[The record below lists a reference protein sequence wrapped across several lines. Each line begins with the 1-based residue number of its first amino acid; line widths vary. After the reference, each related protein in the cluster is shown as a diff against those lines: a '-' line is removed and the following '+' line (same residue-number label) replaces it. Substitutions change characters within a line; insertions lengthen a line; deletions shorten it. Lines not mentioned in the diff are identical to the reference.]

1 MSIDLDLIEEVEDE
15 LDLIPDFDPV
25 PDELQDGDIVIEAGA
40 YEGAWA
46 KKVCEQRDGCKMY
59 AFEPA
64 TRAYKMALEKLK
76 DCPNVILRCV
86 ALGKQAGTMT
96 LYDCLRDGAN
106 TTVDTAEA
114 PNQSESVSIV
124 DTAEALE
131 PLGEIGL
138 MHLNAEGGE
147 VTILERL
154 IETGLIGRAKMILV
168 QWHPYHDEMRA
179 RIAEVMRRLA
189 ETHEFEPCVAWGCWK
204 RKDIERKRDD

>member
-1 MSIDLDLIEEVEDE
+1 MAEEALIVIPLDPI
-15 LDLIPDFDPV
+15 
-25 PDELQDGDIVIEAGA
+25 PDELRDGDVVIEAGA

-46 KKVCEQRDGCKMY
+46 LQLCQQRPQCKVY
-59 AFEPA
+59 AFEPV

-76 DCPNVILRCV
+76 DYPNVILRCV
-86 ALGKQAGTMT
+86 ALGKQAETLT

-168 QWHPYHDEMRA
+168 QWHSYNEDVMKA
-179 RIAEVMRRLA
+179 RIAEVARRLA
-189 ETHEFEPCVAWGCWK
+189 ETHEFEPRTAWGCWK
-204 RKDIERKRDD
+204 RKHIERKRDD